1 MRRKRGE
8 RERET
13 DRKTRENPRKLKR
26 EEREEKKT
34 TAPPGI
40 LDIVLATSGVY
51 IARILLIVAVA
62 LSCGCA
68 VAQTRKTAYTSNSA
82 VVSDMCIRS

>member
-8 RERET
+8 REGET

-34 TAPPGI
+34 TAPP
-40 LDIVLATSGVY
+40 DIGYSVG
-51 IARILLIVAVA
+51 
-62 LSCGCA
+62 
-68 VAQTRKTAYTSNSA
+68 N
-82 VVSDMCIRS
+82 